1 MPEGTCKLC
10 LKTRIL
16 QDSHFMP
23 KSSFKRLRDPK
34 SQNPNPIVVT
44 PKKTTKT
51 SKQMKDYLLCA
62 ECEDRFNSGGES
74 WMLKMIGHGKR
85 FPLRDRL
92 SVAIPEFK
100 GDEAVQYS
108 GLKTG
113 IETDKLGYFAL
124 SVLWRGAV
132 HEWKGPLGDKS
143 SRLDLGAAEEPIRG
157 YLLGETGFPSDVA
170 VIVNICTDRTTRE
183 ILLQPF
189 PSDGQYGRAF
199 EMVFLGVHFFI
210 VVGPGMNP
218 VVRDMCCVTS
228 KVNRLFVRDCFDR
241 SQAHY
246 LSLAPTSKRSRDIEQ
261 EWPD

>member
-1 MPEGTCKLC
+1 
-10 LKTRIL
+10 
-16 QDSHFMP
+16 
-23 KSSFKRLRDPK
+23 
-34 SQNPNPIVVT
+34 
-44 PKKTTKT
+44 
-51 SKQMKDYLLCA
+51 
-62 ECEDRFNSGGES
+62 
-74 WMLKMIGHGKR
+74 MLKMIGQGKR

-92 SVAIPEFK
+92 AVAIPEFR
-100 GDEAVQYS
+100 GNESIQYS
-108 GLKTG
+108 GRKIG
-113 IETDKLGYFAL
+113 IDTDKLGYFAL

-132 HEWKGPLGDKS
+132 NEWTGPLGDKS
-143 SRLDLGAAEEPIRG
+143 SRLDLGEAEEPIRR
-157 YLLGETGFPSDVA
+157 YLLSETGFPSEVA
-170 VIVNICTDRTTRE
+170 VIVDICTDRTTRE

-228 KVNRLFVRDCFDR
+228 KVNRLFVRDCFKR

-246 LSLAPTSKRSRDIEQ
+246 FAMAPASKRSKDIEQ